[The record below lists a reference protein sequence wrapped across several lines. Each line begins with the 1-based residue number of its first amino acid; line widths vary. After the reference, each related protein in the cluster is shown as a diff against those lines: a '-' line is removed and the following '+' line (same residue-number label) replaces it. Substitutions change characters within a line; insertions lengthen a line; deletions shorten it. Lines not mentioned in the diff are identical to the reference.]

1 MTSQLEPISLFKS
14 LTDPIRLSI
23 VMLLIAEK
31 ELCVCEFTEA
41 LDVVQPKIS
50 RNLAL
55 LKTAGI
61 VVNRR
66 QGQWIY
72 YSIDEQLPD
81 WAKQVL
87 VETYKGNKAL
97 VADALSK
104 LNLVGEN
111 QDRPMILCCDSS
123 AK

>member
-66 QGQWIY
+66 QGLWIY

-87 VETYKGNKAL
+87 VETYKGIKAL

>member
-66 QGQWIY
+66 QGLWIY

>member
-1 MTSQLEPISLFKS
+1 MTSQLTPIGLFKS
-14 LTDPIRLSI
+14 LSDPIRLSI

-41 LDVVQPKIS
+41 LDEIQPKIS

-55 LKTAGI
+55 LKTAGL

-72 YSIDEQLPD
+72 YSINTQLPS
-81 WAKQVL
+81 WVKTVL
-87 VETYKGNKAL
+87 SETYNGNKSL
-97 VADALSK
+97 VASPLAK
-104 LNLVGEN
+104 LNLVGKNE
-111 QDRPMILCCDSS
+111 DRPQILCCGST
-123 AK
+123 K

>member
-1 MTSQLEPISLFKS
+1 MTSQFEPVSLFKS

-23 VMLLIAEK
+23 VMLLVVEK

-41 LDVVQPKIS
+41 LDVIQPKIS

-55 LKTAGI
+55 LKSAGI

-72 YSIDEQLPD
+72 YSINEQLPA

-87 VETYKGNKAL
+87 ADTYSGNKTL
-97 VADALSK
+97 IEEALSK

-111 QDRPMILCCDSS
+111 QDRPKILCGSS
-123 AK
+123 TK